1 MIDFLGFSPSTIA
14 AAAVLCAA
22 GERINFAAAAEGDQ
36 ATALFHD
43 IVNKVIIHPWAC
55 EQILDFVGVVF
66 TNNLSF

>member
-1 MIDFLGFSPSTIA
+1 MIDFLGFLPSTIA

-22 GERINFAAAAEGDQ
+22 GERIDFAAAEEDQ

-55 EQILDFVGVVF
+55 EQNFGF
-66 TNNLSF
+66 CWGCFYK